1 MKCPNDNNEMHQ
13 VQITANYGLPLF
25 LNQCDICGGIWFD
38 ASGLYRAKQGEAEK
52 IDLVDTYIL
61 TASTPVENKIHLC
74 PIDGAQLSRF
84 TDANFPRD
92 IFVERCPSCNGF
104 WLNRGEFTK
113 FQHARQALLTQK
125 EPTEEDKKLQAQ
137 IQSIL
142 ADHQNGDTESV
153 LTKLNAFLSQP
164 VGASSSARY
173 LDDDENQSNG
183 ANAVG
188 SFLNIAGTLLRLFV
202 LK

>member
-1 MKCPNDNNEMHQ
+1 MHQ

-84 TDANFPRD
+84 TDANFPGY
-92 IFVERCPSCNGF
+92 FCGTLPSCNGF

-113 FQHARQALLTQK
+113 FQHAA
-125 EPTEEDKKLQAQ
+125 
-137 IQSIL
+137 
-142 ADHQNGDTESV
+142 
-153 LTKLNAFLSQP
+153 
-164 VGASSSARY
+164 GAAYAERT
-173 LDDDENQSNG
+173 N
-183 ANAVG
+183 
-188 SFLNIAGTLLRLFV
+188 RRR
-202 LK
+202 

>member
-1 MKCPNDNNEMHQ
+1 MHQ

-25 LNQCDICGGIWFD
+25 LNQCDVCGGIWFD
-38 ASGLYRAKQGEAEK
+38 ASALYRAKQGEAEK

-61 TASTPVENKIHLC
+61 TASTPVENKLHLC
-74 PIDGAQLSRF
+74 PRDGAQLCRF
-84 TDANFPRD
+84 NDANFPKD

-113 FQHARQALLTQK
+113 FQHARQALLTPK
-125 EPTEEDKKLQAQ
+125 EPTAEDKKLQEQ

-153 LTKLNAFLSQP
+153 LTKLNAFFSQP
-164 VGASSSARY
+164 VGSSNSM
-173 LDDDENQSNG
+173 SM
-183 ANAVG
+183 
-188 SFLNIAGTLLRLFV
+188 GTRSMSE
-202 LK
+202 